1 MAAGS
6 DALRVTSWP
15 LGCVSL
21 MAVGLAVLAIPA
33 RLEGPPVLVISAGH
47 AISLVDVVG
56 ILPLMAGASWLH
68 SGLWSRR
75 ARLGAWLRERPTVGG
90 GSLFAA
96 GLGLGLLLASAFSA
110 FFWWWA
116 IGALLFGVMHV
127 PLVTAALRKRPDDQ
141 MHLTRSAHGESGRGP
156 RS

>member
-1 MAAGS
+1 MTDNGF
-6 DALRVTSWP
+6 ALRMTSWP
-15 LGCVSL
+15 LGCLSL
-21 MAVGLAVLAIPA
+21 MAVGLAVLALPA
-33 RLEGPPVLVISAGH
+33 RLEGPSLLVISDGH
-47 AISLVDVVG
+47 ALSLVDVVG

-68 SGLWSRR
+68 SGLWRR
-75 ARLGAWLRERPTVGG
+75 HTSLGAWLRGRPAVAG

-127 PLVTAALRKRPDDQ
+127 PLVTAALRQ
-141 MHLTRSAHGESGRGP
+141 QNHSANRNNS
-156 RS
+156 